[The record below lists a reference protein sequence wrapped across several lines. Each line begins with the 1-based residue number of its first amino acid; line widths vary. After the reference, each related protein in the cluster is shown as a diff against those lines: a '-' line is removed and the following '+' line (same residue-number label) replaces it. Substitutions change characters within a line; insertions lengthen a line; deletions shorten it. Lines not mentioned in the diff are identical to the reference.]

1 MVFSSRRCLCTLHLQ
16 LLFMGF
22 LYTLFTISLFGMQ
35 HDNFHLQRTTDAAVL
50 HGCDVAAAVP
60 SPLAVKSES
69 QQKDLDSRGEGSGA
83 QHRPLR
89 SGARNDDAETTGAT
103 KKCAQGQFSYS
114 FSRKRAYKRAVA
126 RAGRDG
132 FARYRGRVMQ
142 AHELRAQYQ
151 PIAQQ
156 APQQHPQPSGA
167 RTQASATIK
176 LLTWNCGGFSP
187 CKDELYTWLK
197 TCNCDIVC
205 LQETMMKESSEFVA
219 GDWTCIQCGVGS
231 SAKKGQAG
239 VMIMLKRSVF
249 DSGTIRYNNAVAG
262 RLLHVRAQSK
272 NGWVDIVGVYL
283 HAWGSRG
290 DETEIVKNRSK
301 VWAALRTTLGQLPR
315 GNQLLLCG
323 DLNTTLHQLKPHIG
337 AGMCTEHKDQSTD
350 TADLIG
356 ILQDF
361 DLQAVNT
368 FGKHGSYTHVQEQQ
382 GQQHRSF
389 LDYVMVRRRGST
401 LRAAFQIV
409 QNCPVARWRGGGRH
423 LPVTVTLHY
432 RRFQFVK
439 PRPQPPW
446 PQWKCALLASRIAQ
460 NGPDVQAFQ
469 AQVARDL
476 EQIEVYSPEKVN
488 AIILKAGKQ
497 HFHIERQSS
506 LQPPREQPQHEHAI
520 RSMWSQYKLAQQ
532 QFRRCASGLRACFR
546 AWRCR
551 TRFQQMHRAVARN
564 SRLLRRYRFDDL
576 LRNAEA
582 ADFSNRVDQLFV
594 LLRRHA
600 PKQPKKRAQLRSST
614 GALLMPQA
622 EAKELATYWKEVT
635 TADRRV

>member
-1 MVFSSRRCLCTLHLQ
+1 
-16 LLFMGF
+16 
-22 LYTLFTISLFGMQ
+22 
-35 HDNFHLQRTTDAAVL
+35 
-50 HGCDVAAAVP
+50 
-60 SPLAVKSES
+60 
-69 QQKDLDSRGEGSGA
+69 
-83 QHRPLR
+83 
-89 SGARNDDAETTGAT
+89 
-103 KKCAQGQFSYS
+103 
-114 FSRKRAYKRAVA
+114 
-126 RAGRDG
+126 
-132 FARYRGRVMQ
+132 
-142 AHELRAQYQ
+142 
-151 PIAQQ
+151 
-156 APQQHPQPSGA
+156 
-167 RTQASATIK
+167 
-176 LLTWNCGGFSP
+176 
-187 CKDELYTWLK
+187 
-197 TCNCDIVC
+197 
-205 LQETMMKESSEFVA
+205 MMKESSEFVA

-239 VMIMLKRSVF
+239 VMIMVF
-249 DSGTIRYNNAVAG
+249 DSGTIRYNYAVAG
-262 RLLHVRAQSK
+262 RVLHVRAQSK
-272 NGWVDIVGVYL
+272 NGWVDIVGAYL
-283 HAWGSRG
+283 HAWDSRG
-290 DETEIVKNRSK
+290 DENEIVNNRSK
-301 VWAALRTTLGQLPR
+301 VWAALRTTLGHLPR

-337 AGMCTEHKDQSTD
+337 AGMCTEHKDQSKD
-350 TADLIG
+350 AADLIG

-368 FGKHGSYTHVQEQQ
+368 FGKHGSYTHVQEQK

-401 LRAAFQIV
+401 LRVAFKIV
-409 QNCPVARWRGGGRH
+409 QDCPVARWRGGGRH

-432 RRFQFVK
+432 RRFQFVQ
-439 PRPQPPW
+439 PRPQPQW

-476 EQIEVYSPEKVN
+476 EHIEVYSPEKVN
-488 AIILKAGKQ
+488 AILLKAGKQ
-497 HFHIERQSS
+497 HFNIERQSS
-506 LQPPREQPQHEHAI
+506 LQPPWEQPQHEHTI

-551 TRFQQMHRAVARN
+551 TQFQQMHRAVARN

-582 ADFSNRVDQLFV
+582 ADFSNRVDQLFF

-614 GALLMPQA
+614 GALRMPQA

-635 TADRRV
+635 TAETPTKAPPPITFDISREAAQQAIASLPPKKAAPAHYAPHVLWTCAASPVTEAFGCFKSCATLFMVAELWLDPLHISFACCTERFLVKPLDGNFTVFALVPRWLLGGQTFVFEYLFGCWAARTSSSSTLVAARRPVLHLRLHLRLLGSQIFLIGYQVAEL